1 MIYHRRANVWPQLA
15 ELCGN
20 IQSIDCKEFDVKVL
34 YARSY
39 EQMSVRQFADT
50 RLWSA
55 TAQGKYMARTMPLV
69 TKVVNDVAT
78 RDKHVPVVIVF
89 HSQRPLVDT
98 IAHEAAHAAM
108 LCVRM
113 HSGKTWW
120 GQFDTN
126 GDHDEQIAYL
136 TGHIAQEIYSYTR
149 GRNG

>member
-1 MIYHRRANVWPQLA
+1 M
-15 ELCGN
+15 CGN

-34 YARSY
+34 YARSH
-39 EQMSVRQFADT
+39 EQLNVRSLPTSNCGRHIQN
-50 RLWSA
+50 
-55 TAQGKYMARTMPLV
+55 KYLARTMPLV

-89 HSQRPLVDT
+89 HNQRPLVDT

-136 TGHIAQEIYSYTR
+136 TGHITQEIYSYTR